1 MIKHPDFKNL
11 FIVDHPLVQHKL
23 TFMRDKKTST
33 LDFKRYLK
41 EISFLM
47 GYELT
52 RHLPLTTRQVE
63 TPVERMTAP
72 VLQDELPVIVPI
84 LRAGLGMSDGLQEL
98 MPESCVGHIGVYRDE
113 TTHRPHEYLVRLPE
127 PRARRFIVTDP
138 MLATGYSAAHAFGV
152 MISRGINPAHISF
165 MSLLSA
171 PEGVRVIEQAY
182 PDIPVYTAALDRQ
195 LNDQAY
201 ICPGLG
207 DAGDRLFGTY

>member
-1 MIKHPDFKNL
+1 
-11 FIVDHPLVQHKL
+11 
-23 TFMRDKKTST
+23 MRDKNTST

-52 RHLPLTTRQVE
+52 RHLPLTTRPVQ
-63 TPVERMTAP
+63 TPVEQMTAP
-72 VLQDELPVIVPI
+72 VLKDELPVIVPI

-98 MPESCVGHIGVYRDE
+98 MPESSVGHIGVYRDE
-113 TTHRPHEYLVRLPE
+113 ATHRPHEYLVRLPE
-127 PRARRFIVTDP
+127 PRGRAFIVTDP
-138 MLATGYSAAHAFGV
+138 MLATGYSAVHAFGV
-152 MISRGINPAHISF
+152 MIARGIESSRISF
-165 MSLLSA
+165 MCLLSA